1 MQQTKPEE
9 KEDNEHLLSTFCVG
23 APLQVI
29 YVISFYLNN
38 AMGYVLLTCFIGEE
52 SEAK

>member
-9 KEDNEHLLSTFCVG
+9 KEDNEHLLSTFRVG

-38 AMGYVLLTCFIGEE
+38 ATGYILLTHFTEWRKW
-52 SEAK
+52 S